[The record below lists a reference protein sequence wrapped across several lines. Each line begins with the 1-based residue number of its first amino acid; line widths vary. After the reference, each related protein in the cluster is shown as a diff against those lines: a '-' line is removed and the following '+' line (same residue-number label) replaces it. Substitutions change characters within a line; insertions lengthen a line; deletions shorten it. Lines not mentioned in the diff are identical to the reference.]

1 MKSFKEFLKEG
12 RMDAGEMLDKIE
24 DVISSSKNSGKILEY
39 IQGYI
44 ESTAPEIVNS
54 DSLPVDM
61 LEELGDENIE
71 DVYKQLKKRFK
82 KDFKYISI

>member
-44 ESTAPEIVNS
+44 ESTAPEIVKS

-71 DVYKQLKKRFK
+71 EVYKELKKRFK
-82 KDFKYISI
+82 KDFK